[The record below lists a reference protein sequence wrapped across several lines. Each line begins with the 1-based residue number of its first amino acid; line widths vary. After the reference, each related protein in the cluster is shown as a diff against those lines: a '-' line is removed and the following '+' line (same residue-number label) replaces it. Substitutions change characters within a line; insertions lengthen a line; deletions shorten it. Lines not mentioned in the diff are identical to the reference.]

1 MPVKMR
7 LSKMGIAA
15 GNVSLK
21 ASLFLWALCSVAVE
35 RVANKFGFIRIEKGE
50 ICWNK
55 TLKRFQKTGTIAQ
68 LRSLERTEL

>member
-1 MPVKMR
+1 
-7 LSKMGIAA
+7 MGIAA
-15 GNVSLK
+15 EI
-21 ASLFLWALCSVAVE
+21 FLWALCSVAVE
-35 RVANKFGFIRIEKGE
+35 MVANKFGFIRIEKGE

>member
-1 MPVKMR
+1 
-7 LSKMGIAA
+7 MGI
-15 GNVSLK
+15 V
-21 ASLFLWALCSVAVE
+21 FVAVE

>member
-1 MPVKMR
+1 MC
-7 LSKMGIAA
+7 LSEMGIAA

-35 RVANKFGFIRIEKGE
+35 RVANKFSFIRIEKGE

-55 TLKRFQKTGTIAQ
+55 TQAFSKDWNNSAINKP
-68 LRSLERTEL
+68 

>member
-1 MPVKMR
+1 MC
-7 LSKMGIAA
+7 LSEMGIAA

-21 ASLFLWALCSVAVE
+21 TSLFLWALCLVAVE
-35 RVANKFGFIRIEKGE
+35 MVANKFGFIRIEKGE

-55 TLKRFQKTGTIAQ
+55 TLKRFQKTGAIAQ

>member
-1 MPVKMR
+1 MC
-7 LSKMGIAA
+7 LSEMGIAA

-21 ASLFLWALCSVAVE
+21 ALVYSYGIVFVAVE